1 MMKVLLLSLASM
13 LVGSATAAADLV
25 RYDESPREYPRI
37 VQGQDPVCWINGV
50 PTSEGWTR
58 EDGKTCKRDGRTQKL
73 KWL

>member
-37 VQGQDPVCWINGV
+37 VQDRILSAGSMACLQAKAGRAKMARLANGMAA
-50 PTSEGWTR
+50 
-58 EDGKTCKRDGRTQKL
+58 L
-73 KWL
+73 KS